1 MSANPIN
8 DSIQEKRQDTDELI
22 REVIKKVPEE
32 KKPELL
38 AIINGFILG
47 VDTEKKVG

>member
-1 MSANPIN
+1 MNTANMEN
-8 DSIQEKRQDTDELI
+8 SIQERKKDADDLI

-32 KKPELL
+32 KKLELL

-47 VDTEKKVG
+47 ADSEKKVG